1 MFHRR
6 RIAWAFGA
14 IALSLLAGC
23 SYPTRNLPLTAATP
37 AQPYTWEAMSQAAP
51 DDMPDTLIVV
61 TASGGG
67 TRATAMA
74 MSVLETL
81 GHVKLPN
88 GKSMADE
95 VDIVSS
101 VSGGSVAAGY
111 FALRGAAG
119 LPELEKDFVRKD
131 GMTPLALAGLNP
143 IGLAA
148 LSLPS
153 KERIDL
159 LIDRLDATLFHEKTF
174 ADLAAAKRRPYLML
188 NAADM
193 VEGVPFPFTQYTF
206 DLLCSD
212 LSKLKLSTAVA
223 SSAAF
228 PVALSPVTLINYSS
242 GKQCPTAVTPPAWV
256 STVLQDDLSADPAEW
271 QKQQIA
277 GWHLNPERVA
287 QARVARAYAT
297 GARQYVHLLDGGI
310 ADNLGVAEPYR
321 LLTNLGVNPPLLGDI
336 EKGKTK
342 RIIFIMVNARSFPVS
357 ALDQQQATP
366 GILDMGLASV
376 DSAIDRASGGS
387 AARVRQLLVEE
398 LSAYAAQARQF
409 SPALADNLLQ
419 AARNTTFVAVDF
431 DAIPSESCR
440 QRFHNIPTSWSLTG
454 PQVDG
459 VEAMGEALL
468 GADTNFGKVV
478 QQLGG
483 TVERPIVTIDQ
494 ACQVYPASAH

>member
-1 MFHRR
+1 MSCIR
-6 RIAWAFGA
+6 RIALTCG
-14 IALSLLAGC
+14 LVGLGVLTGC
-23 SYPTRNLPLTAATP
+23 SYPTRNQPLTAATP
-37 AQPYTWEAMSQAAP
+37 AQPYTWETVSQAAP

-88 GKSMADE
+88 GRSMADE
-95 VDIVSS
+95 VDIISS

-111 FALRGAAG
+111 FALYGAAG
-119 LPELEKDFVRKD
+119 LPRLEKDFVRKD

-143 IGLAA
+143 IGLAELA
-148 LSLPS
+148 LPS

-159 LIDRLDATLFHEKTF
+159 LIDHLDSTLFHDLTF

-188 NAADM
+188 DAADM

-228 PVALSPVTLINYSS
+228 PVALSPVTLTNYSS
-242 GKQCPTAVTPPAWV
+242 GKQCPATVAQPTWV
-256 STVLQDDLSADPAEW
+256 ATVLQDDLNADPAERDR
-271 QKQQIA
+271 QQVA

-297 GARQYVHLLDGGI
+297 GAKQYVHLLDGGI

-336 EKGKTK
+336 EKGTTK

-357 ALDQQQATP
+357 SLDQQQATP
-366 GILDMGLASV
+366 GMLDMGLASV
-376 DSAIDRASGGS
+376 DSAIDRATGGS
-387 AARVRQLLVEE
+387 AARVKQLLVQE
-398 LSAYAAQARQF
+398 LGAYAAQARQF
-409 SPALADNLLQ
+409 SPALADNLDQ

-431 DAIPSESCR
+431 DAIPGESCR
-440 QRFHNIPTSWSLTG
+440 QRFHDIPTSWSLTG

-468 GADTNFGKVV
+468 GADTNFTQVLND
-478 QQLGG
+478 LGG
-483 TVERPIVTIDQ
+483 HVERPMVSIDQ
-494 ACQVYPASAH
+494 ACQVYPAGAR

>member
-1 MFHRR
+1 M
-6 RIAWAFGA
+6 ACGLGL
-14 IALSLLAGC
+14 IALSMLGGC
-23 SYPTRNLPLTAATP
+23 SYPTRNQPLTASTP
-37 AQPYTWEAMSQAAP
+37 AQPYTWNAMNGAAQ
-51 DDMPDTLIVV
+51 DDMKDTLIVV

-95 VDIVSS
+95 VDIISS

-111 FALRGAAG
+111 FALHGAAG
-119 LPELEKDFVRKD
+119 LPDLEKNFVRKD
-131 GMTPLALAGLNP
+131 GMTPLLLAGLNP
-143 IGLAA
+143 LGLAE

-159 LIDRLDATLFHEKTF
+159 LIDHLDATLFHDATF
-174 ADLAAAKRRPYLML
+174 GDLANLKRRPYLML
-188 NAADM
+188 DAADM

-228 PVALSPVTLINYSS
+228 PLALSPVTLTNYSA
-242 GKQCPTAVTPPAWV
+242 GKQCPTTVAQPTWV
-256 STVLQDDLSADPAEW
+256 ATALQDDLNTDPAEW
-271 QKQQIA
+271 EKQQVA

-297 GARQYVHLLDGGI
+297 GAKQYVHLLDGGI

-336 EKGKTK
+336 EKGATK

-366 GILDMGLASV
+366 GILDMGLASI
-376 DSAIDRASGGS
+376 DSAIDRATGGS
-387 AARVRQLLVEE
+387 AARVKQLLVQE
-398 LSAYAAQARQF
+398 LGAYATQARQF
-409 SPALADNLLQ
+409 SPVLADNLEQ
-419 AARNTTFVAVDF
+419 AAKNTTFVAVDF
-431 DAIPSESCR
+431 DAIPNQGCR

-468 GADTNFGKVV
+468 GADTNFTKVLDD
-478 QQLGG
+478 LGG
-483 TVERPIVTIDQ
+483 HVERPIVSIDE
-494 ACQVYPASAH
+494 ACQVYPAAPQ

>member
-1 MFHRR
+1 MFHGRG
-6 RIAWAFGA
+6 IAFAFGLV
-14 IALSLLAGC
+14 ILGMLAGC
-23 SYPTRNLPLTAATP
+23 SYPTRNQPLTAATP
-37 AQPYTWEAMSQAAP
+37 AQPYTWNAMNDAAK

-95 VDIVSS
+95 VDIISS

-111 FALRGAAG
+111 FALRGADG
-119 LPELEKDFVRKD
+119 LPDLEKDFVRKD
-131 GMTPLALAGLNP
+131 GMTPLLLAGLNP
-143 IGLAA
+143 VGLAE

-159 LIDRLDATLFHEKTF
+159 LIDHLDSTLFHDATF
-174 ADLAAAKRRPYLML
+174 GDLANAKRRPYLML
-188 NAADM
+188 DAADM

-228 PVALSPVTLINYSS
+228 PLALSPVTLTNYSA
-242 GKQCPTAVTPPAWV
+242 GKQCPTTVTQPTWV
-256 STVLQDDLSADPAEW
+256 ATVLQDDLNTDPAEW
-271 QKQQIA
+271 AKQQIA

-297 GARQYVHLLDGGI
+297 GAKQYVHLLDGGI

-336 EKGKTK
+336 EKGTTK

-366 GILDMGLASV
+366 SILDMGLASI

-387 AARVRQLLVEE
+387 AARVKQLLVQE
-398 LSAYAAQARQF
+398 LGAYAAQARPF
-409 SPALADNLLQ
+409 SPTLADSLDQ
-419 AARNTTFVAVDF
+419 AAKNTTFVAVDF

-468 GADTNFGKVV
+468 GADTNFSKVLND
-478 QQLGG
+478 LGG
-483 TVERPIVTIDQ
+483 HVERPIVSIDQ
-494 ACQVYPASAH
+494 ACEVYPATAQ